1 MSGII
6 KKGQF
11 YLLKNTLGILIVL
24 LSLFCFYLS
33 FLLLDVLY
41 NYYLIDFYIYS
52 MGIIIIFKKINWL
65 YKLFSNNNDIIMF

>member
-6 KKGQF
+6 KRGQF
-11 YLLKNTLGILIVL
+11 YLLKNTSGILIVL

-52 MGIIIIFKKINWL
+52 MGIILIFKKINWL

>member
-41 NYYLIDFYIYS
+41 NFYLIDFYIYS